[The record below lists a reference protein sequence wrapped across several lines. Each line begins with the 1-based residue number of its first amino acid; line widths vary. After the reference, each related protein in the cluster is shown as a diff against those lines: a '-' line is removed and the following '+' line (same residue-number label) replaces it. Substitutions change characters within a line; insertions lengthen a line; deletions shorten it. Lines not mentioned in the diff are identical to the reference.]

1 MTFSDIRSRL
11 ASPTT
16 PDGPAYWRS
25 LDELANT
32 EEFQDFVAREFPS
45 QASEFNDPAGRRQFL
60 KLMGASLALAGVS
73 ACTRQPEEKLVPYVR
88 QPEEVVPGKPLFFAT
103 SMSAGGF
110 AMPLLAE
117 NHLGRPT
124 KLEGNPEHPASL
136 GATDIFGQAAVLS
149 LYDPDR
155 SRSLRYRGETKTFTG
170 FSTELQAALTTQRAL
185 NGAGLRILSE
195 PVTSPSL
202 IEQIEGVLASL
213 PEAKWHQWD
222 AVYGA
227 VQGGAPASTA
237 LYNFK
242 AADVVVSLD
251 NDFLGFGPG
260 SVRYSKDFA
269 SRRKIGT
276 PADHQ
281 NRLYV
286 VEPVATITGAKAEH
300 RVPAKASEVYG
311 IAAALAAAVGV
322 GGAPAPGTLNAAA
335 QKALPIMAKDLA
347 DHRGRSV
354 VVAGPHQPAA
364 VHAMARAMNE
374 ALGNVGSTVTYTAPI
389 AASPADG
396 GASLSA
402 LVADM
407 NASKVDVLLILG
419 GNPVFTAPVDLQ
431 FPQALAKVGTRIH
444 LGLYYDETAEL
455 CDWHIPEAHFLESWG
470 DVRAFDGTVSLQQPL
485 IAPLYDG
492 RQAIEILAALNG
504 APGRTPL
511 ELVKDYWTRTF
522 EGSAF
527 TDRNGAAFSGV
538 DTFWRSALHEG
549 FIAGTS
555 SFGGA
560 ASAAAAPAGLAAA
573 AAASATPP
581 AAATQP
587 AATPGTAG
595 AFGTAPAPTT
605 GLEIVFRPDPHI
617 LDGRHANNGW
627 LQELPKPLSKLT
639 WDNAAYVSYTTAHE
653 HHLKN
658 EDVIEITVG
667 GRVVKMPVW
676 IMPGTADGVIGV
688 HFGYGRRKAG
698 RVGSNIGFDPFVIR
712 TAAAPWFEGGAQIS
726 RTGETHPLASTQTHF
741 AMEGRNPVRVVNA
754 EAYKADPKLVH
765 ALGHNRPPDSLSL
778 YPPKEYNGN
787 KWGMAIDLNA
797 CTGCGVCVAA
807 CVAENNI
814 PVVGKTQVKR
824 SREMH
829 WIRVD
834 TYFEGDPSSPSGT
847 YHQPMPCQQCENA
860 PCEVVC
866 PVAATVHSD
875 EGLNDMVYNRCVG
888 TRYCSNNCPYKVR
901 RFNFMLYSDFTTPE
915 LKAQRNPDVT
925 IRSRGVMEKC
935 TYCVQRIN
943 HARVDAKVAG
953 ESIPDGRIQTACQQA
968 CPSDAIVFGDLN
980 NPDSQVAKLAATERN
995 YGVLEDLG
1003 SRPRTTYLAVVR
1015 NQNPALETELP
1026 AGGHKAS
1033 GH

>member
-1 MTFSDIRSRL
+1 MTFADIRTKL

-88 QPEEVVPGKPLFFAT
+88 QPEEVIPGRPLFFAT
-103 SMSAGGF
+103 SMTAGGF
-110 AMPLLAE
+110 GMPLLAE

-136 GATDIFGQAAVLS
+136 GATDIFGQCAVLS

-155 SRSLRYRGETKTFTG
+155 SRTLRYRGETKTWAG
-170 FSTELQAALTTQRAL
+170 FSAALQATLTTQKAL
-185 NGAGLRILSE
+185 MGAGLRILTE

-202 IEQIEGVLASL
+202 VEQIQAVLTTL

-222 AVYGA
+222 AVYGT

-242 AADVVVSLD
+242 NADVVVSLD
-251 NDFLGFGPG
+251 ADFLGFGPA
-260 SVRYSKDFA
+260 SVRYAKDFS
-269 SRRKIGT
+269 SRRRIGT
-276 PADHQ
+276 PEDQQ

-300 RVPAKASEVYG
+300 KLAVKASEVHG

-322 GGAPAPGTLNAAA
+322 GGAPSAGTLNGAA
-335 QKALPIMAKDLA
+335 QKALPIMAKDLT
-347 DHRGRSV
+347 DRRGRSLV
-354 VVAGPHQPAA
+354 IAGPQQPAA
-364 VHAMARAMNE
+364 VHALARAINE
-374 ALGNVGSTVTYTAPI
+374 ALGNVGATVTYTSPI

-396 GASLSA
+396 CASLSA

-407 NASKVDVLLILG
+407 NASKVDVLLVLG
-419 GNPVFTAPVDLQ
+419 GNPVFTAPADLRFQ
-431 FPQALAKVGTRIH
+431 DALARVGTRIH

-455 CDWHIPEAHFLESWG
+455 CDWHVPEAHFLESWG
-470 DVRAFDGTVSLQQPL
+470 DVRSFDGTISLQQPL

-492 RQAIEILAALNG
+492 RQAIELFAALNG
-504 APGRTPL
+504 APGRTPM

-522 EGSAF
+522 ATSAF
-527 TDRNGAAFSGV
+527 KDQKGAAFTGV
-538 DTFWRSALHEG
+538 DAFWRSTLHEG

-555 SFGGA
+555 LMSDGASAPAPAPATPSAMPAPIGGNAFGTPS
-560 ASAAAAPAGLAAA
+560 ASAA
-573 AAASATPP
+573 
-581 AAATQP
+581 
-587 AATPGTAG
+587 
-595 AFGTAPAPTT
+595 
-605 GLEIVFRPDPHI
+605 GLEVVFRPDPHI
-617 LDGRHANNGW
+617 LDGRNANNGW

-639 WDNAAYVSYTTAHE
+639 WDNAAYVSFTTARE
-653 HHLKN
+653 YQLKN
-658 EDVIEITVG
+658 EDVIEIKVG
-667 GRVVKMPVW
+667 GRAVKMPVW
-676 IMPGTADGVIGV
+676 VMPGTADGVIGV

-698 RVGSNIGFDPFVIR
+698 RVGSNIGVDPFVIR
-712 TAAAPWFEGGAQIS
+712 TSNAPWFEGGAEIV
-726 RTGETHPLASTQTHF
+726 RTGETHTLASTQVHF
-741 AMEGRNPVRVVNA
+741 AMEGRNPVRVVDA
-754 EAYKADPKLVH
+754 EAYKADPAIVH
-765 ALGHNRPPDSLSL
+765 HMGHVPPKELSL
-778 YPPKEYNGN
+778 YPPREYNGN

-797 CTGCGVCVAA
+797 CNGCGVCVAA

-814 PVVGKTQVKR
+814 PVVGKTQVSM

-834 TYFEGDPSSPSGT
+834 TYFEGSPELPSGT

-901 RFNFMLYSDFTTPE
+901 RFNFLLYADFTTPE

-943 HARVDAKVAG
+943 HARIDAKVAG
-953 ESIPDGRIQTACQQA
+953 EPIADGAIQTACQQA
-968 CPSDAIVFGDLN
+968 CPAEAIVFGDLN
-980 NPDSQVAKLAATERN
+980 NPESKVSKVVEAERN

-1015 NQNPALETELP
+1015 NQHPELHTELP
-1026 AGGHKAS
+1026 KPYKNS
-1033 GH
+1033 GHE

>member
-1 MTFSDIRSRL
+1 MTYADIRKRL

-45 QASEFNDPAGRRQFL
+45 QASEFSDPAGRRQFL

-73 ACTRQPEEKLVPYVR
+73 ACTRQPDEKLVPYVR
-88 QPEEVVPGKPLFFAT
+88 QPEEVIPGRPLFFAT
-103 SMSAGGF
+103 AMTAGGF
-110 AMPLLAE
+110 GMPLLAE

-136 GATDIFGQAAVLS
+136 GGTDIFGQCAVLS

-155 SRSLRYRGETKTFTG
+155 SRTLRYRGETKTWTG
-170 FSTELQAALTTQRAL
+170 FSAALQATLTTQKAL
-185 NGAGLRILSE
+185 NGAGLRILTE

-202 IEQIEGVLASL
+202 VEHINGILAAL

-222 AVYGA
+222 AVYGT
-227 VQGGAPASTA
+227 VQGGAPTSTP

-242 AADVVVSLD
+242 NADVVVALD
-251 NDFLGFGPG
+251 ADFLGFGPA
-260 SVRYSKDFA
+260 SVRYSKDFS
-269 SRRKIGT
+269 SRRRIGT
-276 PADHQ
+276 PEDAQ

-286 VEPVATITGAKAEH
+286 VEPVPTITGGKAEH
-300 RVPAKASEVYG
+300 RIAAKASEVYG

-322 GGAPAPGTLNAAA
+322 GGAPSTGALNAAA
-335 QKALPIMAKDLA
+335 QKALPVMAKDLI
-347 DHRGRSV
+347 DRRGRSV
-354 VVAGPHQPAA
+354 VVAGPQQPAA

-374 ALGNVGSTVTYTAPI
+374 ALGNVGSTVVYTAPI

-396 GASLSA
+396 CASLST

-407 NASKVDVLLILG
+407 NASKVDVLLVLG
-419 GNPVFTAPVDLQ
+419 GNPVFTAPADLG
-431 FPQALAKVGTRIH
+431 FTQALTKVGTRIH

-492 RQAIEILAALNG
+492 RQAIEVLAALNG

-522 EGSAF
+522 TGSAF
-527 TDRNGAAFSGV
+527 TDRNGAAFANV
-538 DTFWRSALHEG
+538 DAFWRATLHEG
-549 FIAGTS
+549 FIASTSLLSTAALRDGGTVS
-555 SFGGA
+555 GA
-560 ASAAAAPAGLAAA
+560 ALRDAKPAQSAP
-573 AAASATPP
+573 SA
-581 AAATQP
+581 QP
-587 AATPGTAG
+587 APSAPVNPG
-595 AFGTAPAPTT
+595 FGTAPAAST
-605 GLEIVFRPDPHI
+605 GLEVVFRPDPHI

-653 HHLKN
+653 HHLTN
-658 EDVIEITVG
+658 GDVIEITVG
-667 GRVVKMPVW
+667 GRSTKMPVW
-676 IMPGTADGVIGV
+676 VMPGTADNVIGV

-698 RVGSNIGFDPFVIR
+698 RVGSNIGTDPFGIR
-712 TAAAPWFEGGAQIS
+712 TAGAPWFEGGAQIT
-726 RTGETHPLASTQTHF
+726 RTGDTHVLASTQTHF
-741 AMEGRNPVRVVNA
+741 AMEGRNAVRVVDA
-754 EAYKADPKLVH
+754 EAYKADPSIVH
-765 ALGHNRPPDSLSL
+765 HLGHNRPPDDLTL
-778 YPPKEYNGN
+778 YPPREYNGN

-814 PVVGKTQVKR
+814 PVVGKAQVKV

-834 TYFEGDPSSPSGT
+834 TYFEGDPASPSGT

-901 RFNFMLYSDFTTPE
+901 RFNFMLYADFATPE

-943 HARVDAKVAG
+943 HARIDAKVAG
-953 ESIPDGRIQTACQQA
+953 EPIADGTIKTACQQA
-968 CPSDAIVFGDLN
+968 CPAEAIVFGDLN
-980 NPDSQVAKLAATERN
+980 NPDSQVSKLAATERN
-995 YGVLEDLG
+995 YGLLEDLG

-1026 AGGHKAS
+1026 ESHMTSGHK
-1033 GH
+1033 

>member
-1 MTFSDIRSRL
+1 MTYADIRTRL

-73 ACTRQPEEKLVPYVR
+73 ACTRQPDEMIVPYVR
-88 QPEEVVPGKPLFFAT
+88 QPEEVIPGRPIFFAT
-103 SMSAGGF
+103 SMTAGGF
-110 AMPLLAE
+110 GMPLLAE

-124 KLEGNPEHPASL
+124 KLEGNPQHPASL
-136 GATDIFGQAAVLS
+136 GATDIFGQAAVLG

-155 SRSLRYRGETKTFTG
+155 SRTLRYRGDTKTWAGFT
-170 FSTELQAALTTQRAL
+170 TALQAVLNTQKALS
-185 NGAGLRILSE
+185 GAGLRILTE
-195 PVTSPSL
+195 PLTSPTL
-202 IEQIEGVLASL
+202 VEQIQTLLTVM

-222 AVYGA
+222 AVYGT
-227 VQGGAPASTA
+227 VQGGAPTA
-237 LYNFK
+237 TPLYQFK
-242 AADVVVSLD
+242 NADIVVSLD
-251 NDFLGFGPG
+251 ADFLGFGPA
-260 SVRYSKDFA
+260 SVRYTKDFS
-269 SRRKIGT
+269 SRRRIGT
-276 PADHQ
+276 PKDQQ

-286 VEPVATITGAKAEH
+286 VEPVPTLTGTKAAH
-300 RVPAKASEVYG
+300 RLAVKARDVHS

-322 GGAPAPGTLNAAA
+322 AAPAAGTLSEAA
-335 QKALPIMAKDLA
+335 QKVMPVMAKDLM

-354 VVAGPHQPAA
+354 VVAGPHQPAS
-364 VHAMARAMNE
+364 VHALARAMNE
-374 ALGNVGSTVTYTAPI
+374 ALGNVGTTVVYTAPV
-389 AASPADG
+389 AATPADG
-396 GASLSA
+396 AASLTE
-402 LVADM
+402 LVGDM

-419 GNPVFTAPVDLQ
+419 GNPVFTTPGDIG
-431 FPQALAKVGTRIH
+431 FSDALAKVGTRIH
-444 LGLYYDETAEL
+444 LGLYFDETAEL
-455 CDWHIPEAHFLESWG
+455 CDWHVPEAHFLESWG
-470 DVRAFDGTVSLQQPL
+470 DARAFDGTITLQQPL

-492 RQAIEILAALNG
+492 RQAVELLSALNG
-504 APGRTPL
+504 APGRSPV

-522 EGSAF
+522 ATGGF
-527 TDRNGAAFSGV
+527 TDAAGAPYATV
-538 DTFWRSALHEG
+538 DAFWRAALHDG
-549 FIAGTS
+549 FIASTS
-555 SFGGA
+555 LMREGA
-560 ASAAAAPAGLAAA
+560 VLPAAPAN
-573 AAASATPP
+573 SAFE
-581 AAATQP
+581 AAT
-587 AATPGTAG
+587 
-595 AFGTAPAPTT
+595 APVT
-605 GLEIVFRPDPHI
+605 GLEIVFRPDPTV
-617 LDGRHANNGW
+617 LDGRYANNGW

-639 WDNAAYVSYTTAHE
+639 WDNVVYVSYTTAE
-653 HHLKN
+653 AHHLKN
-658 EDVIEITVG
+658 EDVIEITSN
-667 GRVVKMPVW
+667 GRTVKMPVW
-676 IMPGTADGVIGV
+676 VMPGTADDVLVV

-698 RVGSNIGFDPFVIR
+698 RVGSNIGSDPFVIR
-712 TAAAPWFEGGAQIS
+712 TAQAPWFTQGAS
-726 RTGETHPLASTQTHF
+726 FVRTGETHPLASTQSHF
-741 AMEGRNPVRVVNA
+741 AMEGRNPVRIVDA
-754 EAYKADPKLVH
+754 AAFQADPTIVKH
-765 ALGHNRPPDSLSL
+765 MGHTPGPEMTL
-778 YPPKEYNGN
+778 YPPREYNGN

-797 CTGCGVCVAA
+797 CTGCGVCIAA

-814 PVVGKTQVKR
+814 PVVGKTQIKR

-834 TYFEGDPSSPSGT
+834 TYFEGDPASPTGT
-847 YHQPMPCQQCENA
+847 YHQPLPCQQCENA

-943 HARVDAKVAG
+943 HARIDAKTAERPIADG
-953 ESIPDGRIQTACQQA
+953 EIQTACQQA
-968 CPSDAIVFGDLN
+968 CPAEAIVFGDLN
-980 NPDSQVAKLAATERN
+980 MPDSQVSKLAAQDRN
-995 YGVLEDLG
+995 YGLLEELG

-1015 NQNPALETELP
+1015 NPNPALPSETP
-1026 AGGHKAS
+1026 VGTKTS

>member
-1 MTFSDIRSRL
+1 MTYADIRTRL

-73 ACTRQPEEKLVPYVR
+73 ACTRQPDEMIVPYVR
-88 QPEEVVPGKPLFFAT
+88 QPEEVIPGRPIFFAT
-103 SMSAGGF
+103 SMTAGGF
-110 AMPLLAE
+110 GMPLLAE

-124 KLEGNPEHPASL
+124 KLEGNPQHPASL
-136 GATDIFGQAAVLS
+136 GATDIFGQAAVLG

-155 SRSLRYRGETKTFTG
+155 SRTLRYRGDTKTWAGFT
-170 FSTELQAALTTQRAL
+170 TALQAVLNTQKALS
-185 NGAGLRILSE
+185 GAGLRILTE
-195 PVTSPSL
+195 PLTSPSL
-202 IEQIEGVLASL
+202 VEQIQTLLTVM

-222 AVYGA
+222 AVYGT
-227 VQGGAPASTA
+227 VQGGAPTA
-237 LYNFK
+237 TPLYQFK
-242 AADVVVSLD
+242 NADIVVSLD
-251 NDFLGFGPG
+251 ADFLGFGPA
-260 SVRYSKDFA
+260 SVRYTKDFS
-269 SRRKIGT
+269 SRRRIGT
-276 PADHQ
+276 PKDQQ

-286 VEPVATITGAKAEH
+286 VEPVPTLTGTKAAH
-300 RVPAKASEVYG
+300 RLAVKARDVHS

-322 GGAPAPGTLNAAA
+322 AAPSAGTLSEAV
-335 QKALPIMAKDLA
+335 QKVMPIMARDLM

-354 VVAGPHQPAA
+354 VVAGPHQPAS
-364 VHAMARAMNE
+364 VHALARAMNE
-374 ALGNVGSTVTYTAPI
+374 ALGNVGTTVVYTAPV
-389 AASPADG
+389 AATPADG
-396 GASLSA
+396 AASLTE
-402 LVADM
+402 LVGDM

-419 GNPVFTAPVDLQ
+419 GNPVFTTPGDIG
-431 FPQALAKVGTRIH
+431 FSDALAKVGTRIH
-444 LGLYYDETAEL
+444 LGLYFDETAEL
-455 CDWHIPEAHFLESWG
+455 CDWHVPEAHFLESWG
-470 DVRAFDGTVSLQQPL
+470 DARAFDGTITLQQPL

-492 RQAIEILAALNG
+492 RQAVELLSALNG
-504 APGRTPL
+504 APGRSPV

-522 EGSAF
+522 ATGGF
-527 TDRNGAAFSGV
+527 TDASGAPFATV
-538 DTFWRSALHEG
+538 DAFWRAALHDG
-549 FIAGTS
+549 FIASTS
-555 SFGGA
+555 LMREGA
-560 ASAAAAPAGLAAA
+560 VLPAAPAN
-573 AAASATPP
+573 SAFE
-581 AAATQP
+581 AAT
-587 AATPGTAG
+587 
-595 AFGTAPAPTT
+595 APVT
-605 GLEIVFRPDPHI
+605 GLEIVFRPDPTV
-617 LDGRHANNGW
+617 LDGRYANNGW

-639 WDNAAYVSYTTAHE
+639 WDNVVYVSYTTAE
-653 HHLKN
+653 AHHLKN
-658 EDVIEITVG
+658 EDVIEITSN
-667 GRVVKMPVW
+667 GRTVKMPVW
-676 IMPGTADGVIGV
+676 VMPGTADDVLVV

-698 RVGSNIGFDPFVIR
+698 RVGSNIGSDPFVIR
-712 TAAAPWFEGGAQIS
+712 TAQAPWFTQGAS
-726 RTGETHPLASTQTHF
+726 FVRTGETHPLASTQSHF
-741 AMEGRNPVRVVNA
+741 AMEGRNPVRIVDA
-754 EAYKADPKLVH
+754 AAFQADPTIVKH
-765 ALGHNRPPDSLSL
+765 MGHTPGPEMTL
-778 YPPKEYNGN
+778 YPPREYNGN

-797 CTGCGVCVAA
+797 CTGCGVCIAA

-814 PVVGKTQVKR
+814 PVVGKTQIKR

-834 TYFEGDPSSPSGT
+834 TYFEGDPASPTGT
-847 YHQPMPCQQCENA
+847 YHQPLPCQQCENA

-943 HARVDAKVAG
+943 HARIDAKTAERPIADG
-953 ESIPDGRIQTACQQA
+953 EIQTACQQA
-968 CPSDAIVFGDLN
+968 CPAEAIVFGDLN
-980 NPDSQVAKLAATERN
+980 MPDSQVSKLAAQDRN
-995 YGVLEDLG
+995 YGLLEELG

-1015 NQNPALETELP
+1015 NPNPALPSETP
-1026 AGGHKAS
+1026 VGTKTS